1 MSVFLP
7 CSVPPNSIP
16 SWVQRALVMQ
26 TCSSSN
32 DSGAQRLT
40 QTQKRLQI
48 MLQFIIHRNRLV
60 YATRC
65 QYQLD
70 QQPEE
75 EKTVVCRRWHSLAVT
90 VPNEMKISATFVG
103 TEWRKHCRWRRVC
116 GRRCWWRLEKLAT
129 FFCWKPS
136 KWRLMM
142 MTVWII
148 SPTWDDYCY

>member
-26 TCSSSN
+26 TCSCSN

-75 EKTVVCRRWHSLAVT
+75 KKRSFVVAGIVWPSQFQTKWKSPQHLSERSDANIAGGGASV
-90 VPNEMKISATFVG
+90 VG
-103 TEWRKHCRWRRVC
+103 GVGGGWKNLLRFSVENPANGDWW
-116 GRRCWWRLEKLAT
+116 WWRFE
-129 FFCWKPS
+129 
-136 KWRLMM
+136 
-142 MTVWII
+142 
-148 SPTWDDYCY
+148 